1 MKIVLDTSG
10 AFQILLHGEKAE
22 SYQGLLADADVV
34 LSSTLYKAECVNV
47 LWKYVRAGI
56 LREEDAVLSID
67 RLFGLVDLF
76 IDPEENAVEA
86 LGEAVRLGH
95 SVYDMLYFT
104 LARRNG
110 AVLLSCDRRLSELA
124 TREGVRVE

>member
-124 TREGVRVE
+124 RREGVRVE

>member
-22 SYQGLLADADVV
+22 RCQGLLADADVV

-124 TREGVRVE
+124 RREGVRVE